1 MVEASKTKYIL
12 VFILYM
18 IVNALLI
25 KLLAVPLATSIYESL
40 GVTTI
45 SMLIATIMEIIF
57 LLFSFYIIF
66 TNFNDIKISKIF
78 PLYLFFLAFALIV
91 NGITYYALLDPIGF
105 GNIYIVCILIQG
117 ATMIYCI
124 TNYSKKINRWD

>member
-12 VFILYM
+12 VFISWM
-18 IVNALLI
+18 IVNTILI
-25 KLLAVPLATSIYESL
+25 KFLAVPLGTVIYENL
-40 GVTTI
+40 GITII
-45 SMLIATIMEIIF
+45 SMLIVTIMEIIF

-66 TNFNDIKISKIF
+66 TNFNDVKISKIF
-78 PLYLFFLAFALIV
+78 PFYLFFLAFAVII

-105 GNIYIVCILIQG
+105 GNTYIVCIIIQA